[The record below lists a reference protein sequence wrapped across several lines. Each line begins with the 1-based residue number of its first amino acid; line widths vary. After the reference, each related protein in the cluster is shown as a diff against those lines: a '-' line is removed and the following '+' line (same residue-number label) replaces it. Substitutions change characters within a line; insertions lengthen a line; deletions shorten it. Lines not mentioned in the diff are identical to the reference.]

1 MKIRIMVVLLIAAL
15 LLSACGKKGED
26 IGSIPTENTG
36 SLGGVQ
42 DSFGEDLGQL
52 GVYDGRFEEPV
63 RELVITCISGSA
75 GCYRV
80 EGNTITFSGI
90 SQDSVYAISGQFRG
104 NIVIDVEDAYKFD
117 LEMRGFSLISDS
129 INPITILGGDE
140 VSLTAKK
147 DFQNYIYDERSAIDE
162 TDESLHSGAI
172 HAEVDLEICGKGRL
186 TLVSEKNNG
195 IHTKDDL
202 QVKNLTLTVVC
213 HDNALKGND
222 SVTIEN
228 GTTTLISTNGDGIKT
243 TNSDI
248 SEKGKQ
254 RGTVSITGGSHTIYA
269 ACDGIDAAY
278 DVVISEDT
286 TVLNIY
292 TDKYSAYSSEIT
304 ATDEAQN
311 YIRFTYDNY
320 CYSVKYYNSDSD
332 YYWVDAQYHSAVSG
346 GRMSYYY
353 YAYPIIT
360 GYSNV
365 QFFIYSSEQA
375 QSQDAEYVA
384 CTDYLTI
391 NFAYDT
397 FAIFAR
403 GNQLGFEWTNY
414 TTTIT
419 DGPGGMGGPGGPG
432 GMGGPGG
439 PGGMGGMDGGNT
451 DKGDHS
457 TKGIKANNQIIL
469 EAGTISVI
477 SYDDA
482 IHASSDNTLE
492 SGTSPLGSITINGG
506 NLTVFSNDDGVH
518 ADGTLLIR
526 GGNVRIENSYE
537 GLEGSYVDMQN
548 GNVTVFSSDDGINAT
563 TTSGIAVH
571 ISGGKLY
578 IRSGGD
584 GIDSNS
590 RTSYAGI
597 VFDGGKTVV
606 ISTSGGNSAI
616 DTEQGYTYNGG
627 SVLAIMPNGG
637 MTNEATH
644 CKNFASIAT
653 RKSLSLSEGS
663 IVTVATDGNQAVAM
677 KMPFGAQ
684 ATVIYLGSHTATIA
698 TGSANGGL
706 DGNGVYWS

>member
-1 MKIRIMVVLLIAAL
+1 MKIRIVVVLLIAAL
-15 LLSACGKKGED
+15 FLSACGKKGED
-26 IGSIPTENTG
+26 TGAIPSENTG
-36 SLGGVQ
+36 SLGGAQ
-42 DSFGEDLGQL
+42 DSFGKDLGQL
-52 GVYDGRFEEPV
+52 GVYDGQFEEPTQA
-63 RELVITCISGSA
+63 LTITCVSGST
-75 GCYRV
+75 GCYRI

-104 NIVIDVEDAYKFD
+104 NIVIDVEAAYKFD

-172 HAEVDLEICGKGRL
+172 YAEVDLEICGKGGL
-186 TLVSEKNNG
+186 TLVSENNNG

-278 DVVISEDT
+278 DVVICEET

-292 TDKYSAYSSEIT
+292 TDKYSAYSGEIT

-320 CYSVKYYNSDSD
+320 CYSVKYYISDTD

-346 GRMSYYY
+346 GRISYYY

-360 GYSNV
+360 GYSKV
-365 QFFIYSSEQA
+365 QFFIYSADQA

-384 CTDYLTI
+384 CTDYLTV
-391 NFAYDT
+391 NPAYDT

-414 TTTIT
+414 TTNIT

-432 GMGGPGG
+432 G
-439 PGGMGGMDGGNT
+439 PGGMGGMEGGNK

-457 TKGIKANNQIIL
+457 TKGIKANNQITIKG
-469 EAGTISVI
+469 GTIAI
-477 SYDDA
+477 KAYDDA
-482 IHASSDNTLE
+482 IHANSHNTLE
-492 SGTSPLGSITINGG
+492 NGADPLGNISIIGG

-518 ADGTLLIR
+518 ADGTLLIQ
-526 GGNVRIENSYE
+526 GGNIRIENSYE
-537 GLEGSYVDMQN
+537 GLEGSNVDIQN

-578 IRSGGD
+578 ICSGGD

-597 VFDGGKTVV
+597 VFDGGNTVA

-627 SVLAIMPNGG
+627 AVLAVMPNGG
-637 MTNEATH
+637 MANEATH

-653 RKSLSLSEGS
+653 RKSLSLSEGTL
-663 IVTVATDGNQAVAM
+663 VTVTTDGNQAVAV
-677 KMPFGAQ
+677 KMPFGMH
-684 ATVIYLGSHTATIA
+684 ATVIYLGSHTAAIT
-698 TGSANGGL
+698 TGSANGSF
-706 DGNGVYWS
+706 DGNGVYWP